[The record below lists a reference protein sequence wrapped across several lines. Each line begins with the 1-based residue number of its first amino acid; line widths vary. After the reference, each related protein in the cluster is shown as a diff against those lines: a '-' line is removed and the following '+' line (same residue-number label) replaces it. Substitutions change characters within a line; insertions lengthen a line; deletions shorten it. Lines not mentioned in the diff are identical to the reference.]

1 MTSVP
6 LGAGVR
12 GAGASRGGGS
22 ERMLRTPSRALRILA
37 VAAATATYLLIVA
50 GGVVRV
56 SGSGLG
62 CGVRGQDWPLCH
74 GRLVPPADV
83 ATVIE
88 FSHRMLATLSTC
100 LVVTLAVVAWSRYR
114 HLRRITLPA
123 TAVVGLLVVQILL
136 GAVTVE
142 LRLPGD
148 VVLVHLANALLLL
161 GVLLYAVVQC
171 VVAPATPAE
180 GAVPAAVDP
189 AQAVAARRMLWAAA
203 ATFVLV
209 LSGALVVAN
218 GAGFACAG
226 WPLCGDGFQLQG
238 GSLAAYNLLHRGV
251 AGVVALG
258 LALAVHGVLR
268 THRGVRPVR
277 VAALCVLLLLLAQV
291 LAGAVLVEVRLVPA
305 TRGVHLA
312 LASALWAATAV
323 LTMLVRPGLLRRGDV
338 TGDAGRPETAA
349 AERAADARAV
359 LPGASQRPAR
369 GVLR

>member
-6 LGAGVR
+6 LGAGSAKGVTT
-12 GAGASRGGGS
+12 AGGGGS
-22 ERMLRTPSRALRILA
+22 ERVLRAPGRGLRVLA
-37 VAAATATYLLIVA
+37 VCAAVATYLLIVA

-62 CGVRGQDWPLCH
+62 CGVKGQDWPLCH
-74 GRLVPPADV
+74 GRLVPPADL

-100 LVVTLAVVAWSRYR
+100 LVVALAVVAWSRYR
-114 HLRRITLPA
+114 HLRRITLPV
-123 TAVVGLLVVQILL
+123 TAVVVLLIVQILL

-161 GVLLYAVVQC
+161 GVLLYAAVQTF
-171 VVAPATPAE
+171 ASPTAGPA
-180 GAVPAAVDP
+180 GAVDP
-189 AQAVAARRMLWAAA
+189 AGARAVRRLTWAAG
-203 ATFVLV
+203 ATYLLV

-218 GAGFACAG
+218 GAGWACAG
-226 WPLCGDGFQLQG
+226 WPLCGNGFELQG
-238 GSLAAYNLLHRGV
+238 GTYATYNLFHRGV
-251 AGVVALG
+251 AGVVGVFL
-258 LALAVHGVLR
+258 LLAVHGVMR

-277 VAALCVLLLLLAQV
+277 IASWCVTLLLVAQV
-291 LAGAVLVEVRLVPA
+291 LAGAVLVEMRLRSA

-323 LTMLVRPGLLRRGDV
+323 LTILVRPGVLRSEE
-338 TGDAGRPETAA
+338 PETRILTGTSAPRTTGVEAA
-349 AERAADARAV
+349 
-359 LPGASQRPAR
+359 
-369 GVLR
+369 LR

>member
-6 LGAGVR
+6 LGAGVQD
-12 GAGASRGGGS
+12 AGAAGGGS
-22 ERMLRTPSRALRILA
+22 EPALRAPSRALRTLA

-74 GRLVPPADV
+74 GRLVPPADL

-100 LVVTLAVVAWSRYR
+100 LVVALAVVAWGRYR

-123 TAVVGLLVVQILL
+123 TAVVALLVVQILL

-161 GVLLYAVVQC
+161 GVLLFTVVQC
-171 VVAPATPAE
+171 FATPGDG
-180 GAVPAAVDP
+180 GAPRAADP
-189 AQAVAARRMLWAAA
+189 ARAAAARHMLWAAA
-203 ATFVLV
+203 ATYVLV

-226 WPLCGDGFQLQG
+226 WPLCGNGLQLQG

-251 AGVVALG
+251 AGAVALG
-258 LALAVHGVLR
+258 LAVAVHGALR

-277 VAALCVLLLLLAQV
+277 LAGLCVLVLLLAQI
-291 LAGAVLVEVRLVPA
+291 LAGAVLVEVRLLPA
-305 TRGVHLA
+305 SRGVHLA

-323 LTMLVRPGLLRRGDV
+323 LAMLARPGALRSAGASGD
-338 TGDAGRPETAA
+338 GRRPEAAAGRH
-349 AERAADARAV
+349 
-359 LPGASQRPAR
+359 LPAPPPSSPSRPVRGALP
-369 GVLR
+369 

>member
-12 GAGASRGGGS
+12 GADASRGGGS
-22 ERMLRTPSRALRILA
+22 ERALRTPSRALRILA
-37 VAAATATYLLIVA
+37 VAASTATYLLIVA

-100 LVVTLAVVAWSRYR
+100 LVVALAVVAWSRYR

-161 GVLLYAVVQC
+161 GVLLYAAVQC
-171 VVAPATPAE
+171 FVTSSQGAPST
-180 GAVPAAVDP
+180 AVDP
-189 AQAVAARRMLWAAA
+189 ARAAAARRMRWAAA
-203 ATFVLV
+203 ATFALV

-226 WPLCGDGFQLQG
+226 WPLCGDGFQLEG
-238 GSLAAYNLLHRGV
+238 GGLAADNLLHRGV
-251 AGVVALG
+251 AGVVAVG
-258 LALAVHGVLR
+258 LAFAVHGVLR
-268 THRGVRPVR
+268 THRGVRAVR
-277 VAALCVLLLLLAQV
+277 VAALCVLLLLVAQV
-291 LAGAVLVEVRLVPA
+291 VAGAVLVEVRLLPA
-305 TRGVHLA
+305 SRGVHLA

-323 LTMLVRPGLLRRGDV
+323 LTVLVQPRVLRRGDV
-338 TGDAGRPETAA
+338 AGEAGRPD
-349 AERAADARAV
+349 AADRAGGAAHAAP
-359 LPGASQRPAR
+359 PGAPQRPAA